1 MLRLLKKKKVLLVFV
16 IFFLLLYLQHQF
28 MWLYHDDYG
37 YASLSYSY
45 VVDGVSGTNFTFK
58 ELIAFLIGHYQVW
71 GGRILFFAI
80 ECLLLKVGLPL
91 FRLVQALIITG
102 TFYLIYILISNI
114 YKKVDKFKLS
124 IFVVSLYGVFQ
135 LAMYRDVIF
144 WATASVLYI
153 FPLFPFLLFIYFYYL
168 YDKLKVKNKILFLVI
183 NGFLVFISSFSQEQV
198 SVLVMSTIVIKSF
211 LTYIKTKEINKDD
224 IIMIFCSFL
233 GLSILMLAPGN
244 SVRMNFNEANK
255 EFYSL
260 PLFSKIFRQ
269 LPSVIVNNFCGN
281 TKIFTLL
288 LFSACTYIV
297 CSFIKKEKNNY
308 RTAFFCILLI
318 SHLLVLFS
326 FAFFENGIFEYIYA
340 KMLGIDS
347 KLLYVILLFFLIIPL
362 IGAIISIIIYLL
374 KEKNDLLFSLFIGS
388 ILSQACMVVTSYF
401 PLRSA
406 IIFQFI
412 CFIVLGTL
420 FSKIFVKKSTLIKSI
435 VLYVF
440 VFCMFFN
447 YSKILIGYY
456 SNNKV
461 NKENDLSLRETSKNI
476 KDGKNVDII
485 YLEKLPDIS
494 YSSLMPYQEGF
505 EYILFYIREYYDL
518 PEGIKIIY
526 N

>member
-1 MLRLLKKKKVLLVFV
+1 
-16 IFFLLLYLQHQF
+16 
-28 MWLYHDDYG
+28 
-37 YASLSYSY
+37 
-45 VVDGVSGTNFTFK
+45 
-58 ELIAFLIGHYQVW
+58 
-71 GGRILFFAI
+71 
-80 ECLLLKVGLPL
+80 
-91 FRLVQALIITG
+91 
-102 TFYLIYILISNI
+102 
-114 YKKVDKFKLS
+114 
-124 IFVVSLYGVFQ
+124 
-135 LAMYRDVIF
+135 
-144 WATASVLYI
+144 
-153 FPLFPFLLFIYFYYL
+153 
-168 YDKLKVKNKILFLVI
+168 
-183 NGFLVFISSFSQEQV
+183 
-198 SVLVMSTIVIKSF
+198 
-211 LTYIKTKEINKDD
+211 
-224 IIMIFCSFL
+224 
-233 GLSILMLAPGN
+233 
-244 SVRMNFNEANK
+244 
-255 EFYSL
+255 
-260 PLFSKIFRQ
+260 
-269 LPSVIVNNFCGN
+269 
-281 TKIFTLL
+281 
-288 LFSACTYIV
+288 
-297 CSFIKKEKNNY
+297 
-308 RTAFFCILLI
+308 
-318 SHLLVLFS
+318 
-326 FAFFENGIFEYIYA
+326 
-340 KMLGIDS
+340 MLGIDS

-374 KEKNDLLFSLFIGS
+374 KEKNDLLFSLFIGG

-485 YLEKLPDIS
+485 YLEKLPDVS